1 MWRKLLELLGLC
13 NPVMKA
19 PEFLG
24 QNKCETLDSLL
35 VLKILQCKSAPIST
49 IGERKF

>member
-13 NPVMKA
+13 NPVAKP
-19 PEFLG
+19 PEFVR

-35 VLKILQCKSAPIST
+35 VLKILQCRSMHVKTLA
-49 IGERKF
+49 ERKF